1 MMICVYVDGAPAPL
15 TAYLQ
20 VVAESLVDVAHSLM
34 CPCAN
39 IGSLKAPIMARRPD
53 PVGTGRRCA

>member
-1 MMICVYVDGAPAPL
+1 MMICVYVDGVPAPL

-20 VVAESLVDVAHSLM
+20 VVAESLLDVGHSLM

-39 IGSLKAPIMARRPD
+39 IGTLKAPIMAPRAD